1 MAKKQ
6 ETKKRSEEEE
16 IDQEETTQEEIDQ
29 EEVDEEEP
37 QEEIPKKA
45 AKKLNI
51 MDSAD
56 SAEPPK
62 RKAKKEVFENKL
74 DLTPVLSA
82 ISNLGEQLKEKP
94 KKKTEKTE
102 EKGFFETLGDW

>member
-1 MAKKQ
+1 MPKMKEKAKKA
-6 ETKKRSEEEE
+6 EEVENEE
-16 IDQEETTQEEIDQ
+16 IDQEEIDQ
-29 EEVDEEEP
+29 EEVDEEEEP
-37 QEEIPKKA
+37 QEDPPKKA
-45 AKKLNI
+45 VKKLNI

-82 ISNLGEQLKEKP
+82 INNLGEQLKEKP

-102 EKGFFETLGDW
+102 EKGFFEALGDW